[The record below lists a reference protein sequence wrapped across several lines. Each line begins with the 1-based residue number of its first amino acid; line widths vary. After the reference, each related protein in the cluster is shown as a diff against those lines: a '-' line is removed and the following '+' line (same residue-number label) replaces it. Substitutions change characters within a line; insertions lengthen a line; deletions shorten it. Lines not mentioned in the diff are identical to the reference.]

1 LDRNKNFKEK
11 MAKIYWLAIQ
21 VGEVVVVLMVIQ
33 LLGQTIEIQKFKV
46 GSNIMLI
53 SIRFFLNPKNG
64 FTGK

>member
-1 LDRNKNFKEK
+1 

-53 SIRFFLNPKNG
+53 SIKFLNPKNG